1 MVRKSVGAWL
11 TALIVGLQATVNI
24 AEARVEKTIH
34 YTKDQS
40 YNAALRFLRVD
51 QGYTVVEKDL
61 DSGYLLFEYPSE
73 GSKEAT
79 NGSIEVIERGEEIS
93 LIIQLPQMP
102 HQHERMLADALLKKL
117 RADYGEPTKRR
128 KIQPEEPPA
137 DEAPKQD
144 KDEAPEEPPPTP
156 PKSP

>member
-1 MVRKSVGAWL
+1 MGAWL
-11 TALIVGLQATVNI
+11 VASIVALQAVVNV

-51 QGYTVVEKDL
+51 QRYIVVEKDL

-137 DEAPKQD
+137 NEAPQQD
-144 KDEAPEEPPPTP
+144 KDEAPQDHPPPTP